1 MAHIRGSH
9 LAVSPDDLEDKTM
22 SIHLSQQP
30 RNRNP
35 DRPALDQESG
45 CIDSLGRYQP
55 LDGEFQWN
63 VTAPMA
69 FAALCASLANLA
81 RGFVLGYSSPSIPEL
96 TDAGLLADEDETSWY
111 GSLTPIGSLFGA
123 LIGGWLTHSFGR
135 KLSTMLTCLPLAFG
149 WLAIVVADRVAW
161 LYVGR
166 VLTGFGNGMSSL
178 VTSVYVSEVSSSNA
192 RGMLGT
198 INQIAASFG
207 VFVVYTLPFLLDYRW
222 LAVGGGINAA
232 LTMILMTFMPETPR
246 LGVVLCLLLFL
257 SFVLFVRDYIYI
269 VATIFR

>member
-22 SIHLSQQP
+22 SIHLSQQAQ
-30 RNRNP
+30 NRDPNQP
-35 DRPALDQESG
+35 EEDQESG

-55 LDGEFQWN
+55 LDGEFRWN

-96 TDAGLLADEDETSWY
+96 MSAGLLADAEEISWY

-123 LIGGWLTHSFGR
+123 LIGGWLTHTLGR

-149 WLAIVVADRVAW
+149 WLSIVVADRAAL
-161 LYVGR
+161 LYLGR
-166 VLTGFGNGMSSL
+166 FLTGWGNGMSSL

-198 INQIAASFG
+198 VNQIAASFG
-207 VFVVYTLPFLLDYRW
+207 VFIVYTLPFLLDYRW
-222 LAVGGGINAA
+222 LAIGGGINAA
-232 LTMILMTFMPETPR
+232 AVQYR
-246 LGVVLCLLLFL
+246 YC
-257 SFVLFVRDYIYI
+257 
-269 VATIFR
+269 